1 MQSPKKKIQLVLNNK
16 PDQDLADSS
25 LSISRSFDKKIKH
38 LENYSQIIENA
49 THNMDTFLKDMT
61 SVYESYD
68 EKLCNESQGEEEYAN
83 EADKSRGDKNLNN
96 LSVYDNVEAVG
107 LVAEEQHKTVAPV
120 EDSVSIQSTNVLTDD
135 VKSIKS
141 SLYSELSIGKSDD
154 NNYLAN
160 FDLNSK
166 ELQQE
171 IK

>member
-1 MQSPKKKIQLVLNNK
+1 
-16 PDQDLADSS
+16 
-25 LSISRSFDKKIKH
+25 
-38 LENYSQIIENA
+38 
-49 THNMDTFLKDMT
+49 MT

-83 EADKSRGDKNLNN
+83 EADKSHSDKNLNN
-96 LSVYDNVEAVG
+96 LSVYDNADAVAADVV
-107 LVAEEQHKTVAPV
+107 VADDQYKSVALV

-160 FDLNSK
+160 FDFNSK